1 MSGALAAGLA
11 LLARDRGGPP
21 VLGQLLQFPMLDDRC
36 DSPSAVQL
44 ETIGMGDG
52 RSNRTGW
59 AALLG
64 PRRGTEDVSPYAAP
78 ARAADLSGLAPAF
91 IEVGSVEALRDEGIA
106 YATRLGRA
114 GGTARVVGRVPQF
127 RRVGAVHA
135 GVPGR
140 TRRPLVLAAPHPL
153 PTVQRGTMTPTR
165 ITAPAG
171 VHPSDGYAHAVTG
184 TGRIVALAGQL
195 PLAPDGTFV
204 GAGDPE
210 AQARQMF
217 ENLRNCLAAAGATFA
232 NLIRLNYFLTDIAH
246 VPVVLSVRDEFI
258 DPAHFPASTVVQV
271 TALYR
276 PDLLMEIDAL
286 ALLD

>member
-1 MSGALAAGLA
+1 
-11 LLARDRGGPP
+11 
-21 VLGQLLQFPMLDDRC
+21 
-36 DSPSAVQL
+36 
-44 ETIGMGDG
+44 
-52 RSNRTGW
+52 
-59 AALLG
+59 
-64 PRRGTEDVSPYAAP
+64 
-78 ARAADLSGLAPAF
+78 
-91 IEVGSVEALRDEGIA
+91 
-106 YATRLGRA
+106 
-114 GGTARVVGRVPQF
+114 
-127 RRVGAVHA
+127 
-135 GVPGR
+135 
-140 TRRPLVLAAPHPL
+140 
-153 PTVQRGTMTPTR
+153 MTPTR

-258 DPAHFPASTVVQV
+258 DPAHLPASTVVQGH
-271 TALYR
+271 R
-276 PDLLMEIDAL
+276 PVPPGPPHGDRRAGPPG
-286 ALLD
+286 LDRSCCDSA